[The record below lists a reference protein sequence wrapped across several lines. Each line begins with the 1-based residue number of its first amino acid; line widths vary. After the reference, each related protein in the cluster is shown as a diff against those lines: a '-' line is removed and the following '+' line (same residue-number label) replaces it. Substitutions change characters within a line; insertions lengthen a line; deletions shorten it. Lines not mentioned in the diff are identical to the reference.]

1 MPMVPPAPH
10 DVTGL
15 LAKWSAGDKRAE
27 EELFRLVHGER
38 RRIARRHMAR
48 ARSGHTLQTTAV
60 VNEAYLRLNARG
72 GSPWRDRAHFFA
84 ASAKAMRHLL
94 IDHARARGSAKRGG
108 GQVRVT
114 LGETSIPRSQRAP
127 DVLALDE
134 ALERLAA
141 AHPRRGQ
148 VVELRYF
155 GGPTND
161 EIAEVLEISPATVE
175 RDWRYAQAWLY
186 QELGGT

>member
-1 MPMVPPAPH
+1 MVAPASQ

-15 LAKWSAGDKRAE
+15 LAKWSAGDKAAE
-27 EELFRLVHGER
+27 EELFHLVHREL
-38 RRIARRHMAR
+38 RRIARRYMAR
-48 ARSGHTLQTTAV
+48 APAGHTLQTTAV
-60 VNEAYLRLNARG
+60 VNEAYLRLVARG
-72 GSPWRDRAHFFA
+72 GSPWGDRAHFFA
-84 ASAKAMRHLL
+84 VSAKAMRHIL

-108 GQVRVT
+108 GEVRVT
-114 LGETSIPRSQRAP
+114 LDEAATPRAQRAP

-134 ALERLAA
+134 ALERLSAQ
-141 AHPRRGQ
+141 HPRRGQ

-155 GGPTND
+155 GGLTND

-175 RDWRYAQAWLY
+175 RDWRHAQAWLY